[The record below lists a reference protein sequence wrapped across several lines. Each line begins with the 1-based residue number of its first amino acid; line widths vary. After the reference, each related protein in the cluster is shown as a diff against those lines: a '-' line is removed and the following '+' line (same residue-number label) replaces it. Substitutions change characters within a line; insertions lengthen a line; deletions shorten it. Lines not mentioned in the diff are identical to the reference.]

1 MIYQNIFKISIS
13 ILLIFALGA
22 CQENP
27 SAIENEDLE
36 TSLQISKE
44 QFNTEQMSFGMIQEH
59 AFEKTIKT
67 TGKIV
72 LPPQHKAL
80 IYSAIAGK
88 VKQVIKDFNSN
99 IKKGELL
106 LTVESNA
113 FIQLQQEYLELLA
126 EFSAV
131 ENNYNRVKTLFK
143 EKISSQ
149 KEFIESESAFL
160 ILKAKK
166 EGLKAQLKNLEINTK
181 DLEQGIIQEYLKIYS
196 PIDGVV
202 NEIKINIGQYISPQD
217 QLMSIVDLNGAQ
229 LHFMIYS
236 QLVNQVEKGQNINFY
251 SSGSPDIIS
260 KSKIKYVGKS
270 VNKEIQGIT
279 CVADISHIEGISFI
293 PGMLMQVE
301 VKTSEQRLLSIPNSS
316 LVKSGKSY
324 FVLLQN
330 KEEDNIYYFEKKQVN
345 IGQQEKDF
353 SEILPP
359 LFKGRILNN
368 GSYYFNTEE

>member
-22 CQENP
+22 CQETP
-27 SAIENEDLE
+27 SVSENEE
-36 TSLQISKE
+36 TEASIQVSKE
-44 QFNTEQMSFGMIQEH
+44 QFNNEQMSFGMIQEH
-59 AFEKTIKT
+59 AFEQTIKT
-67 TGKIV
+67 TGRIV

-80 IYSAIAGK
+80 IYSSIDGK
-88 VKQVIKDFNSN
+88 VKQVVKDFNSN

-126 EFSAV
+126 ELSAV

-143 EKISSQ
+143 ENISSQ
-149 KEFIESESAFL
+149 KEFIENESAFL
-160 ILKAKK
+160 MLKAKK
-166 EGLKAQLKNLEINTK
+166 EGLKTQLKNQNINIK
-181 DLEQGIIQEYLKIYS
+181 DLDQGIIQEYLNIYS

-301 VKTSEQRLLSIPNSS
+301 VKTSEQKLLSIPNSS
-316 LVKSGKSY
+316 LIKSGNSY

-330 KEEDNIYYFEKKQVN
+330 KEEDNVYYFEKIQVN
-345 IGQQEKDF
+345 IGQQEKVF

-359 LFKGRILNN
+359 LFKGRFLNN